1 MNRTQ
6 KGEIIE
12 KLHGKA
18 QAANVAIV
26 TDFKGL
32 NVEDITPLRA
42 KLRES
47 GIDFHVVKNT
57 LARIALNDTKHAVLQ
72 GSLKECCA
80 IAFSPG
86 DPVAAAKLFVEFS
99 KATKNFNLR
108 FASLGGQF
116 LTSSQVE
123 ELAKLPSRE
132 VLLAKALG
140 TMNAV
145 PTNFVCLFANV
156 LRTFLCALNAVKDQK
171 EAVTQAAGA

>member
-1 MNRTQ
+1 MHRTQ
-6 KGEIIE
+6 KGEIIT
-12 KLHGKA
+12 KLHSKA
-18 QAANVAIV
+18 QAASVAIV

-32 NVEDITPLRA
+32 KVEDVTPLRV
-42 KLRES
+42 KLREN
-47 GIDFHVVKNT
+47 GIDYHVVKNT

-72 GSLKECCA
+72 DSLKECCA

-86 DPVAAAKLFVEFS
+86 DPVAAAKVLVELG
-99 KATKNFNLR
+99 KATKNFRMR
-108 FASLGGQF
+108 FASLNGQF

-132 VLLAKALG
+132 ILLAKVLG

-156 LRTFLCALNAVKDQK
+156 LRTFLYVLNAVKEQK
-171 EAVTQAAGA
+171 EQAVNA